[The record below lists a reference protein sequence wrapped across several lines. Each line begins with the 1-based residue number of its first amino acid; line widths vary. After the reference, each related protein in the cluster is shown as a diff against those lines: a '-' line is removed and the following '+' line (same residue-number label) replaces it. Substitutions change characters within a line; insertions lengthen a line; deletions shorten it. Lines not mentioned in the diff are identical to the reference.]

1 MKKYPFGI
9 KDLFEPEGVAIIGA
23 SRIPGK
29 VGYKLIEN
37 VVTSGYQGGIYPVNR
52 NGGEILGLKV
62 HTSIK
67 TIGSRVDIAI
77 ISIPAKHVLDSVKE
91 CGEIGVKFLIII
103 TSGFAE
109 VGNIEGERRILEE
122 ARKYGMRVL
131 GPNIFGIYSSKVD
144 LNATFGPANI
154 KKGNISIITQSGALG
169 IAMIGKTA
177 TENLGLSSMISVGN
191 KSDINESDLLDYLS
205 EDDDTKVILI
215 YIEGVKDGRRLMS
228 SLKAA
233 SRKKHVIV
241 LKSGRSKKG
250 AMAAASHTGSLAGE
264 DIVFDD
270 IMKQCGVLRAV
281 SIEEAFNWCRFL
293 SESTMPKGEN
303 VVIITNG
310 GGIGVLATDACETYN
325 VNLYD
330 NYRVLDSTFKEVVP
344 SFGSAKNPIDLTG
357 QATDMDYIRS
367 LRKALE
373 TDEIHGVIALYCET
387 AMFNIEKTVELMA
400 TAYGEYRNKK
410 PIIFSAFGGEMIKD
424 AIGRLTAMNV
434 SVFDD
439 VYNSVS
445 CLGALYRR
453 YRYMNR
459 KEHPEIESDID
470 MDTIR
475 GIVRAALDEDKRFL
489 LAPEAQEL
497 LKAAGI
503 PGARSITVKN
513 IQDAVAT
520 SKEIGYPVVLKI
532 VSRDITHKSDAG
544 GVALDLMN
552 DDEVMDGYQAVMR
565 NCKTY
570 MDNAKIEGVEVCKM
584 IPKDTETIIGG
595 RKDKTFGPIVM
606 FGLGG
611 IYVEVMKDITFRAYP
626 IDRLEVMDM
635 VKGIRTYPILLGV
648 RGEEMK
654 DIEKIMDTIIKVG
667 MLIDQIDEIS
677 DIEIN
682 PLMVY
687 PQGEGA
693 IAVDARILLND
704 EKRGDQI

>member
-1 MKKYPFGI
+1 MKKDPNGI
-9 KDLFEPEGVAIIGA
+9 RYLFEPKGVAIIGA
-23 SRIPGK
+23 SGVPGK
-29 VGYKLIEN
+29 VGYKLLEN
-37 VVTSGYQGGIYPVNR
+37 VVTSGYRGGIYPVNR
-52 NGGEILGLKV
+52 KGGKILGLKV
-62 HTSIK
+62 YTSIK
-67 TIGSRVDIAI
+67 NIGSRIDLAV
-77 ISIPAKHVLDSVKE
+77 ISIPSEHVLDSVIE
-91 CGEIGVKFLIII
+91 CGKAGVKFLIII

-109 VGNIEGERRILEE
+109 VGNIEGERRIVEE

-144 LNATFGPANI
+144 INATFGPSNI
-154 KKGNISIITQSGALG
+154 MKGNISIITQSGALG

-205 EDDDTKVILI
+205 DDDDTKVILI

-264 DIVFDD
+264 DLVFDD

-330 NYRVLDSTFKEVVP
+330 NYKVLNSTFKDVIP

-357 QATDMDYIRS
+357 QATDTDYIRS

-373 TDEIHGVIALYCET
+373 MDEIHGVIALYCET
-387 AMFNIEKTVELMA
+387 AMFDIEKTVELMA
-400 TAYGEYRNKK
+400 TAYSEYKNRK

-424 AIGRLTAMNV
+424 SIGRLTAENV

-445 CLGALYRR
+445 CLGALYRKF
-453 YRYMNR
+453 RYMNR
-459 KEHPEIESDID
+459 KEHPEIKPDID
-470 MDTIR
+470 TDRIR
-475 GIVRAALDEDKRFL
+475 GIVRSALDDGRRFL

-497 LKAAGI
+497 LKASGI
-503 PGARSITVKN
+503 KGVRSVTVKN
-513 IQDAVAT
+513 MHDAVTAARD
-520 SKEIGYPVVLKI
+520 IGYPIVLKV
-532 VSRDITHKSDAG
+532 VSKDIIHKSDAG

-552 DDEVMDGYQAVMR
+552 DEEVMDGYQAVMR
-565 NCKTY
+565 NCRSY
-570 MDNAKIEGVEVCKM
+570 MKNANIEGLEVCKM
-584 IPKDTETIIGG
+584 ISKDTETIIGG

-654 DIEKIMDTIIKVG
+654 DIEKIMDTILKVG
-667 MLIDQIDEIS
+667 MLVDQIDEIS
-677 DIEIN
+677 DIEVN

-693 IAVDARILLND
+693 IAIDARILLND